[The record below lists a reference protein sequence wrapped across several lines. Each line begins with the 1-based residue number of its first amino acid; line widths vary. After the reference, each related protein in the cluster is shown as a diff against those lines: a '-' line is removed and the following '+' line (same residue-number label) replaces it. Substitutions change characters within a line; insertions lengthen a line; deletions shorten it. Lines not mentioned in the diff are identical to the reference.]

1 MMRLLEEGHQRRLKS
16 IFAYLWA
23 EGSPQ
28 GYAAALGATG
38 WEAPARV
45 PVRWKRSDVER
56 LE

>member
-28 GYAAALGATG
+28 GNSGAGDNGVGSPCACTRAL
-38 WEAPARV
+38 EAQ
-45 PVRWKRSDVER
+45 
-56 LE
+56 

>member
-28 GYAAALGATG
+28 GYAAALGGNGVGSPCACTRAL
-38 WEAPARV
+38 EAQ
-45 PVRWKRSDVER
+45 
-56 LE
+56 